1 MTYLVTP
8 LGVELHTLTD
18 EQRTEL
24 SAALPAAELVI
35 LGAGFPDDVH
45 DQPAAVILRIAGAP
59 MSALLE
65 QLTSAITGAGLTP
78 AETEVISDAEYEAH
92 LFAPTAPG

>member
-8 LGVELHTLTD
+8 LGIELDTLTD
-18 EQRTEL
+18 DQRTEL

-35 LGAGFPDDVH
+35 LGLGFPDDVL

-65 QLTSAITGAGLTP
+65 QINSAITGASLSP
-78 AETEVISDAEYEAH
+78 AEIEAYSDADYEAR
-92 LFAPTAPG
+92 LFSPAAPA